1 MCRNKID
8 SFIHLKFWIV
18 ERMKA
23 RDYLNS
29 HLGYFKGFNN
39 RYILL

>member
-8 SFIHLKFWIV
+8 SFIHLKFWIA

-23 RDYLNS
+23 RDYLNLVVS
-29 HLGYFKGFNN
+29 LGGNN
-39 RYILL
+39 IDR